1 VILPRPRP
9 LSPQYGRS
17 KVIAAAV
24 TFVGLYLFLKLFAP
38 QVFDFGQKFRERP
51 VPVETAFEKRM
62 SGVVV
67 EPAGI
72 VEEILPDSTRATSE
86 GGGTLQRFVLRVPS
100 GHPVTVT
107 RDLGVAER
115 AGVAVGDS
123 AAVRGFYRWTT
134 RGGMVHTTR
143 ADSARGF
150 EGWIRL
156 VKHAT
161 P

>member
-1 VILPRPRP
+1 MILPRRRRAPT
-9 LSPQYGRS
+9 QYGRS
-17 KVIAAAV
+17 KVIAAGV
-24 TFVGLYLFLKLFAP
+24 TFIALYLFLKLFAP
-38 QVFDFGQKFRERP
+38 QTFEFGQKFRERT
-51 VPVETAFEKRM
+51 VAVEKAFEKRM

-72 VEEILPDSTRATSE
+72 VEKILPDSSRATSA
-86 GGGTLQRFVLRVPS
+86 GGGTLQQFVLRLSS

-107 RDLGVAER
+107 RDLAVAER
-115 AGVAVGDS
+115 AAVAMGDS

-134 RGGMVHTTR
+134 RGGIVHVTHP
-143 ADSARGF
+143 DSARNF

-156 VKHAT
+156 VERSS

>member
-1 VILPRPRP
+1 MILPRPRRV
-9 LSPQYGRS
+9 SPQYGRS

-38 QVFDFGQKFRERP
+38 QVFEFGQKFRERP

-67 EPAGI
+67 EPTGI
-72 VEEILPDSTRATSE
+72 VEEVLPDSTRAASD
-86 GGGTLQRFVLRVPS
+86 GGGTLQRFVLRVPP

-107 RDLGVAER
+107 RDLAAAER
-115 AGVAVGDS
+115 AGVAPGDS

-134 RGGMVHTTR
+134 RGGIVHTTH
-143 ADSARGF
+143 ADSARAF

-156 VKHAT
+156 VQRGK